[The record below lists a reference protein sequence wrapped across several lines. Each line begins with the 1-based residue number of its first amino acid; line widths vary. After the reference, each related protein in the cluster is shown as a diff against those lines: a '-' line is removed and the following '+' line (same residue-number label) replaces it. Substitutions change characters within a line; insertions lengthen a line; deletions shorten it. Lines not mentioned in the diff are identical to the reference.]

1 MKVRNTLTIPYLI
14 LAILFCSSCSPKLNL
29 SSVLSHAEQQTNLML
44 QEVRIA
50 KSKQTNPA
58 LISPRTIE
66 SNELKMVAST
76 DWTSGFFAGQLW
88 FLYELTGKDI
98 WLQRAREFT
107 APLEREKLNGVTHD
121 MGFKIYNSFG
131 NSYRLTKTEHAKEVI
146 LQSAKTLSTRFNPR
160 VGAIRSWDHHEYLW
174 KFPVIIDNM
183 INLELLFEA
192 TRLSG
197 DSSFHKIAVSHA
209 NATMKNHYRDDNS
222 SWHVVDY
229 NPVTGEVVKKQTHQ
243 GFSHNSA
250 WARGQAWGLYGFT
263 MCYRETKNPRYL
275 EQAEKI
281 ASYIFSRPSMPEDL
295 VPFWDYDASGIPN
308 EPRDASAAVVAAS
321 ALYELSAYSQNKKTH
336 LERADKIM
344 KNIEAKY
351 RSAPGSNKGF
361 ILDHSTGNKP
371 ANSEIDVPINYA
383 DYYYLEAIIRKS
395 KLRSN

>member
-1 MKVRNTLTIPYLI
+1 MKNRFHITFFISALLLCTN
-14 LAILFCSSCSPKLNL
+14 CSPKINL
-29 SSVLSHAEQQTNLML
+29 KSVLPHAEAQTNLML
-44 QEVRIA
+44 EQFQIA
-50 KSKQTNPA
+50 KRKANNPA

-66 SNELKMVAST
+66 NNELKLVAST

-88 FLYELTGKDI
+88 LLYELTGKDS
-98 WLQRAREFT
+98 WREKAQEFT

-131 NSYRLTKTEHAKEVI
+131 NSYRLAKTDHAKEVI
-146 LQSAKTLSTRFNPR
+146 LQSAKTLATRFNR
-160 VGAIRSWDHHEYLW
+160 KVGAIRSWDHHEYLW

-192 TRLSG
+192 TKLSG
-197 DSSFHKIAVSHA
+197 DSSYHKIAVSHA
-209 NATMKNHYRDDNS
+209 NATLKNHYRDDNS

-243 GFSHNSA
+243 GFSDSSA

-263 MCYRETKNPRYL
+263 MCYRETNDIRYL
-275 EQAEKI
+275 QQAEKI
-281 ASYIFSRPSMPEDL
+281 AAFIFSRPSMPADL
-295 VPFWDYDASGIPN
+295 VPYWDYDAAGIPN

-321 ALYELSAYSQNKKTH
+321 ALYELSTYSSNKKLY
-336 LERADKIM
+336 LETADKIL
-344 KNIEAKY
+344 KNIEAGYK
-351 RSAPGSNKGF
+351 SAPGANKGF

-383 DYYYLEAIIRKS
+383 DYYYLEALIRKS
-395 KLRSN
+395 KLN